1 MAPMPS
7 RREELSTPELR
18 VLMVCTGNICRSP
31 MAEAILREAVAD
43 SDLAGRV
50 VVGSA
55 AMHAYHV
62 GEDADRRARAVLD
75 EGGYPLAHR
84 ARVFQAEWFGTHD
97 LILAMDA
104 GHLRELRQAAARV
117 GAPTEH
123 VQRIR
128 DFDPAGPGD
137 VPDPYYDTIAEF
149 RDVRAMLERAMPAL
163 LEHLR
168 GLLEGGAPSAP

>member
-1 MAPMPS
+1 MTPMPPS
-7 RREELSTPELR
+7 PDQLSTPAVR

-31 MAEAILREAVAD
+31 MAEAILREVIAG

-50 VVGSA
+50 EVGSA

-62 GEDADRRARAVLD
+62 GEDADRRALAALD
-75 EGGYPLAHR
+75 ESGYALAHR
-84 ARVFQAEWFGTHD
+84 ARVFQAEWFDTHD

-123 VQRIR
+123 VLRIR
-128 DFDPAGPGD
+128 DFDPAGTGD
-137 VPDPYYDTIAEF
+137 VPDPYYDTMAQF
-149 RDVRAMLERAMPAL
+149 REVRTMLERTMPAL
-163 LEHLR
+163 LDHLR
-168 GLLEGGAPSAP
+168 GLAGATP

>member
-1 MAPMPS
+1 MTPMPPPP
-7 RREELSTPELR
+7 EKLSTPELR

-31 MAEAILREAVAD
+31 MAEAILREAVAG

-50 VVGSA
+50 AVGSA

-62 GEDADRRARAVLD
+62 GEDADRRARAALD
-75 EGGYPLAHR
+75 EAGYPLAHR
-84 ARVFQAEWFGTHD
+84 ARVFQAEWFATHD

-117 GAPTEH
+117 DAPIEH

-128 DFDPAGPGD
+128 DFDPAGTGD
-137 VPDPYYDTIAEF
+137 VPDPYYDTMTEF
-149 RDVRAMLERAMPAL
+149 REVRAMLERTMPAL

-168 GLLEGGAPSAP
+168 ELADPTAA